1 MESLNDTAPI
11 IEEMDEDSF
20 IVQTSEMK
28 GGDHSMKNSNI
39 LSQAPEGSNGLM
51 LRPLKRS
58 VSAIKKGPDAEKSIS
73 MRKSPFY
80 QKQRSKANQ
89 RPSSIIRSASKVSV
103 YSNQKS
109 DNDE

>member
-39 LSQAPEGSNGLM
+39 WSQAPEGSNGL
-51 LRPLKRS
+51 
-58 VSAIKKGPDAEKSIS
+58 
-73 MRKSPFY
+73 
-80 QKQRSKANQ
+80 
-89 RPSSIIRSASKVSV
+89 
-103 YSNQKS
+103 
-109 DNDE
+109 